1 MATTTG
7 GLKKREKTDFLKSVV
22 FFKRSIWSKKKQTLV
37 NRRSQE
43 VGGQVQG

>member
-22 FFKRSIWSKKKQTLV
+22 FFKRSIWSKKNKLWSIV
-37 NRRSQE
+37 E
-43 VGGQVQG
+43 VKK